1 MVDMSRCSMTD
12 RKGNAGRQVFTS
24 FQSCSFSIAMP
35 SVSEY
40 IVLVSSAYLCLDRGH
55 TAFIVDKGKRLG
67 GALPDC
73 EWFP

>member
-1 MVDMSRCSMTD
+1 MLDISWCSMTG
-12 RKGNAGRQVFTS
+12 RKGKAGRQDCTS
-24 FQSCSFSIAMP
+24 SQSCLVSIARP